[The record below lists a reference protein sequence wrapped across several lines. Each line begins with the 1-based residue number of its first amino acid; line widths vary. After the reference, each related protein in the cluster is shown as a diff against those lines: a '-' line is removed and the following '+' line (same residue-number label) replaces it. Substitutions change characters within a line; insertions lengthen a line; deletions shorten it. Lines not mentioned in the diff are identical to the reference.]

1 MNVLILGSGGREHAL
16 AWKIVQSPK
25 LKNLFIAP
33 GNAGTASCGTNV
45 TISDINFEEV
55 KKFCIENQ
63 VNMIIV
69 GPEAPLVEG
78 IWDYFKKHLPE
89 CKVIG
94 ASKKGALLEGSK
106 DFAKEFMKRHNIPT
120 ANYQTFSIEN
130 IEDGISFLKTQN
142 PPYVLK
148 ADGLAAG
155 KGVIICDS
163 LEKAVTELKE
173 MIHDAKFGDAS
184 KKVVIEEFLEGIELS
199 VFIVTDGHS
208 YKILPSAKD
217 YKRIG
222 EGDTGLNTGGMG
234 SISPVPFANEA
245 FMSKVEHRIIKPT
258 IEGLAKEG
266 LPYHGF
272 IFFGL
277 MNRQGNPFLI
287 EYNVRMGDPEAE
299 SVIPRIKSDLLQ
311 VFEATA
317 NGSLHEIRIETDQ
330 RFCAAIMLVSKG
342 YPGAYEKG
350 KIIYNHKNVDDSII
364 FYAGSKIDKDNTIV
378 TNGGRVMAISS
389 FGSDMDEALK
399 KSYQNASIINFEGK
413 YYRKDLGK
421 DLKKYFDHLESY

>member
-45 TISDINFEEV
+45 NISAINFEEV
-55 KKFCIENQ
+55 RNFCIENQ

-78 IWDYFKKHLPE
+78 IWDYFKEHLPG
-89 CKVIG
+89 CRVIG

-163 LEKAVTELKE
+163 LEKAVTVLNE
-173 MIHDAKFGDAS
+173 MIRDAKFGDAS

-199 VFIVTDGHS
+199 VFIITDGHS

-258 IEGLAKEG
+258 IEGLVKEG
-266 LPYHGF
+266 LPYQGF

-277 MNRQGNPFLI
+277 MNKQGNPFLI

-299 SVIPRIKSDLLQ
+299 SVIPRIKADLLQ

-350 KIIYNHKNVDDSII
+350 KMIYNHENIDDSII
-364 FYAGSKIDKDNTIV
+364 FHAGSKIDKDNTIV

-389 FGSDMDEALK
+389 FGSDMDEALNI
-399 KSYQNASIINFEGK
+399 SYQNAAIIDFEGK

-421 DLKKYFDHLESY
+421 DLKKYSDHLESN